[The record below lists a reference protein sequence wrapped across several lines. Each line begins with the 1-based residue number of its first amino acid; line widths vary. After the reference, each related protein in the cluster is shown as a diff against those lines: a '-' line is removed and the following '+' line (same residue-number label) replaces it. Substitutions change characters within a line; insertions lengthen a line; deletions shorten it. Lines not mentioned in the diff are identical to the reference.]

1 MLCPSSDCSA
11 RSHGLVD
18 FLRAEQ
24 VELVSS
30 GLALG
35 EGDLFR
41 GLRLYCRASAFPSCH
56 CPSLLLAPRL
66 SQACSLPTLHFTMD
80 PTSGVPGLRY
90 PGRTCVLIKYPL

>member
-1 MLCPSSDCSA
+1 MLCHSSDCSA
-11 RSHGLVD
+11 RSHGLVG

-35 EGDLFR
+35 AGGLLR
-41 GLRLYCRASAFPSCH
+41 GLHLCCRASAFPSCH
-56 CPSLLLAPRL
+56 CPSLRLAPCL

-80 PTSGVPGLRY
+80 PTSGVPGLRD
-90 PGRTCVLIKYPL
+90 PGKPVW